1 MIGWNRARFAG
12 ITLLSNETTNTI
24 SVFVGPPAG
33 PKQLWQFAYLPP
45 ELDNR
50 EAIAELT
57 DRTPFEMYSPMIIIG
72 DLNSRLGQ
80 LSGDHGDN
88 HRAHI
93 LEAHIRAT
101 DMEVMNTRLPVPQM
115 TFSNHNGSSIV
126 DLVLAEPAA
135 KATILDFWVAE
146 ANGITEERNELCL
159 ASDHRAIEYT
169 DDDARDKYHRLVDDG
184 FKEWAEEAKRLLA
197 LDPNT
202 TTFEKT
208 TAALESPNDDFCSI
222 IRDAMEQS

>member
-1 MIGWNRARFAG
+1 MLIGADG
-12 ITLLSNETTNTI
+12 IAMN
-24 SVFVGPPAG
+24 
-33 PKQLWQFAYLPP
+33 
-45 ELDNR
+45 NR

-146 ANGITEERNELCL
+146 AN
-159 ASDHRAIEYT
+159 

-222 IRDAMEQS
+222 IRDAMEQSVG